1 MSEEWKKKAREEL
14 KPLFE
19 NWGKEKREAMEA
31 KGATR
36 NSELLE
42 SFVKY
47 CQEHPEQRFWQCLR
61 NWCGWSFVLVS
72 TDSNHIAEIE
82 DIRDT
87 FYWEVNEPED

>member
-1 MSEEWKKKAREEL
+1 MTDEWMKKA
-14 KPLFE
+14 FE
-19 NWGKEKREAMEA
+19 NWGKENSDAMEA
-31 KGATR
+31 RVATR

-72 TDSNHIAEIE
+72 SESNHGDID

-87 FYWEVNEPED
+87 FYWSQNEPSR